1 MRQKEDGLD
10 VRKQYRIRS
19 YKSGQDEMFRL
30 EIKHRVK
37 DRIRKESCRL
47 SRDEVQRILRNEPV
61 LEQYS
66 PERPVL
72 NRFESE
78 RYMRMLSPV
87 IIVEYDRIPYVYSD
101 GNVRVTMDRNIC
113 GSVQTEMFM
122 ETKMA
127 SIPILETGYHLLE
140 IKYDEYLPDVIVNFL
155 DNQLSSLNGGDARL
169 QKRRF

>member
-1 MRQKEDGLD
+1 
-10 VRKQYRIRS
+10 
-19 YKSGQDEMFRL
+19 
-30 EIKHRVK
+30 
-37 DRIRKESCRL
+37 
-47 SRDEVQRILRNEPV
+47 
-61 LEQYS
+61 
-66 PERPVL
+66 
-72 NRFESE
+72 
-78 RYMRMLSPV
+78 MRMLSPV

-155 DNQLSSLNGGDARL
+155 DNQLSSLNGEDARL